1 MRPRISGEIEFCG
14 HAGWINERIFSVELV
29 LIASSHSRASCSGV
43 CCEANAA
50 CEKYTIQQ
58 AIKIEQ
64 THFNRILVSP
74 PLASPVKASCKP
86 APDEGMCSIHF

>member
-1 MRPRISGEIEFCG
+1 M
-14 HAGWINERIFSVELV
+14 
-29 LIASSHSRASCSGV
+29 
-43 CCEANAA
+43 
-50 CEKYTIQQ
+50 QQ